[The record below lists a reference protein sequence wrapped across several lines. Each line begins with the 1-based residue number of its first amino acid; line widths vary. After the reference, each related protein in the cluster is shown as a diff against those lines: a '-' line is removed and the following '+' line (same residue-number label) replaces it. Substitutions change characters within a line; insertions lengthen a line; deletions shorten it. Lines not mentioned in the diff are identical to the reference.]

1 MKTAILERG
10 FFIMEIEMQT
20 LEYKREYNQKVK
32 NTMLAFLN
40 TDGGTVYIGVD
51 NDGSVYGID
60 GDIELETRKLTTSFR
75 DSVTP
80 DPSGYFKVEA
90 EKRDGRN
97 IIAVTVE
104 RGTAIPYCYAA
115 YGLVPQGVYVRVGS
129 NTVMATREHIR
140 QMIKDNG
147 SGQFISELSI
157 EQNLTF
163 EYADKVFKEK
173 DVKFGKEQKQSL
185 GLIRPDGR
193 YSNLALILS
202 DQCPYTTKAAIF
214 EGLNKEKFKDR
225 KEFSG
230 SIFKQIDDVHAYIH
244 VYNRVSSTFE
254 GVYRVDHPDY
264 PNVAIR
270 ESYVNALIHRDYY
283 IEGSVL
289 VSMFDDRIEFMSL
302 GGVMPGVTHDLMLA
316 GVSVTRNEKL
326 AQIFY
331 RLNIIEAF
339 GTGIPRIFGAYEQ
352 CTAKPE
358 IPIVDG
364 GFLIRIPNRNY
375 NQGSTAA
382 IGKVANGGNEQKLLS
397 IFTDVSFNK
406 EEAADALGLSVS
418 GTYKLLQR
426 MTEQGLLFA
435 RKEGKQWKYSSKPNE
450 PIVES
455 EFLNGKMVAFVGM
468 FDGGSTR
475 LKDLVYFA
483 GGAPTDTIPAFTD
496 YIVVGR
502 NGKES
507 QAYKEAGRMIEAG
520 GHIELTESELRDIC
534 AGKMPAPK
542 RTKKHNPNHI
552 VSYASEEGEREM
564 KKNMIMVFDA
574 KRAAFEQK
582 YGILQPDGSRKKF

>member
-1 MKTAILERG
+1 
-10 FFIMEIEMQT
+10 MEIEMQT

-40 TDGGTVYIGVD
+40 TDGGTLYIGID

-60 GDIELETRKLTTSFR
+60 GDIELETRKLTTAFR

-90 EKRDGRN
+90 EKRDGKN

-104 RGTAIPYCYAA
+104 RGSSIPYCYAA
-115 YGLVPQGVYVRVGS
+115 HGLVPQGVYVRVGS
-129 NTVMATREHIR
+129 NTVTATREHIR

-147 SGQFISELSI
+147 SGQFIPELSI
-157 EQNLTF
+157 EQSLTF
-163 EYADKVFKEK
+163 EYADKIFAEK
-173 DVKFGKEQKQSL
+173 DIKFGREQKQSL
-185 GLIRPDGR
+185 GLIRADER
-193 YSNLALILS
+193 YTNLALILS

-225 KEFSG
+225 KEFTG
-230 SIFKQIDDVHAYIH
+230 SIFKQIEEVHAYLH
-244 VYNRVSSTFE
+244 VFNRVSSTFE

-352 CTAKPE
+352 NAVKPE

-375 NQGSTAA
+375 NVQPNA
-382 IGKVANGGNEQKLLS
+382 ANGKLTNGSNEQRLLA
-397 IFTDVSFNK
+397 IFSEASFNK
-406 EEAADALGLSVS
+406 EEAADALGLTVS

-435 RKEGKQWKYSSKPNE
+435 RKEGKQWIYSSKQGE
-450 PIVES
+450 PSPAS
-455 EFLNGKMVAFVGM
+455 EFLDRKVVAFVGI

-475 LKDLVYFA
+475 LKDLVYAA
-483 GGAPTDTIPAFTD
+483 GGAPTDTIPAFTN
-496 YIVVGR
+496 YIVIGR
-502 NGKES
+502 NGRDAK
-507 QAYKEAGRMIEAG
+507 AYKSSAKMIKAGAI
-520 GHIELTESELRDIC
+520 IELTESELRSICKGDI
-534 AGKMPAPK
+534 PAPEPAANS
-542 RTKKHNPNHI
+542 NPDIIHHP
-552 VSYASEEGEREM
+552 ASKEAQEEMLYNE
-564 KKNMIMVFDA
+564 IMVFEA
-574 KRAAFEQK
+574 KRESFVQK
-582 YGILQPDGSRKKF
+582 YGILQPDGSRKK